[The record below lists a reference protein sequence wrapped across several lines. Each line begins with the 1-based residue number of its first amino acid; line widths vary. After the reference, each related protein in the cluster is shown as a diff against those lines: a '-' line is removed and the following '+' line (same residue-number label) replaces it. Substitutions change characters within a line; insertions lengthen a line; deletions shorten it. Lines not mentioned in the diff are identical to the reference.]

1 LYCISPV
8 ADMTYIERS
17 ARTVGAV
24 SRSFLSARFSV
35 GRRCIATE
43 QYRVSFLILIKKTQS
58 RLSAVICCSV
68 ISHDGAEVAVRRLVR
83 NSYIIFI
90 YLFIFCN
97 FTYVWSLSAPPPPTW
112 KGEKVSRTADAHAE
126 SVGMEFSR
134 NNDTIQNDA
143 PTILITHSHFS
154 SIMQYCSYCNS

>member
-58 RLSAVICCSV
+58 RLSAVIYCSV

-97 FTYVWSLSAPPPPTW
+97 FTYVWSLSAPAPPERVKSYRAQLMHTPNPLEW
-112 KGEKVSRTADAHAE
+112 SLVE
-126 SVGMEFSR
+126 
-134 NNDTIQNDA
+134 
-143 PTILITHSHFS
+143 
-154 SIMQYCSYCNS
+154 IMIRYRMMHQPYSLFTPIFLQ